1 MTASTPYN
9 ADSNRP
15 NTSLLIK
22 YATSQSQ
29 AFPAGNCS
37 SPLDLQPLAARNL
50 SRAQPATRAP
60 GATIGPW
67 MGQHEADWITRPR
80 RRADGPAPAS
90 PPPSFHTPSRYSNNP
105 QVIPLGQTPQLTAS
119 RGGPGL
125 SQWGRSWHTPLSQ
138 GLDRAKASP
147 IFRWLPGVSLTTRSL
162 PAPPRS
168 PGQRRSHPITDRPAA
183 FRPGRRNRW
192 YTRELPRRRL

>member
-67 MGQHEADWITRPR
+67 MGQHEADWITRPQ
-80 RRADGPAPAS
+80 DAPTVLR
-90 PPPSFHTPSRYSNNP
+90 PPPRHLLSTPHP
-105 QVIPLGQTPQLTAS
+105 ATAITLKS
-119 RGGPGL
+119 SL
-125 SQWGRSWHTPLSQ
+125 WG
-138 GLDRAKASP
+138 K
-147 IFRWLPGVSLTTRSL
+147 LPS
-162 PAPPRS
+162 
-168 PGQRRSHPITDRPAA
+168 
-183 FRPGRRNRW
+183 
-192 YTRELPRRRL
+192 